1 MPAYQPQPII
11 YSVAPFVNNM
21 EYQVVA
27 PYAPQAQYTVDAI
40 HNSGQPAPQEPVMM
54 IPCQQYFQP
63 MTYTPQQVYLVNVPQ
78 QPVVSPVPQQ
88 LQQDMPR
95 MRASPPVTQQK
106 TMGLYVTKKNAGDAE
121 KKTENTT
128 YVHNT
133 YTLPTATQE
142 DIAESSSDTEGEISV
157 LNSSNMTTDSESGK
171 KKRKRKK
178 KVVVDNNKACDALRF
193 KTRICK
199 NWETTN
205 KCPYGPRCLF
215 AHGKKEMRS
224 FSENNEAI
232 LSAGRTSSPLRNF
245 FAIGKFPSFIPVP
258 YELLQLGRDTVP
270 SSAPYPTPVPREL
283 MHPTI
288 EPTRMLPEEIITD
301 KAETMTA

>member
-21 EYQVVA
+21 DYQVVA
-27 PYAPQAQYTVDAI
+27 PYAPQAQYAVDSM
-40 HNSGQPAPQEPVMM
+40 HNAQTAPEVMM

-63 MTYTPQQVYLVNVPQ
+63 MAYAPQPVYLVNVPP
-78 QPVVSPVPQQ
+78 QPVVSVVA
-88 LQQDMPR
+88 QQDPPR
-95 MRASPPVTQQK
+95 MRASPQPPAVQQK
-106 TMGLYVTKKNAGDAE
+106 TMGLYVTKKQTGDATE
-121 KKTENTT
+121 KKQENPT
-128 YVHNT
+128 YVHNP
-133 YTLPTATQE
+133 YTLPAVTQA
-142 DIAESSSDTEGEISV
+142 DNAESSSDTEGEVSV
-157 LNSSNMTTDSESGK
+157 LNSSNITTDSESGK

-270 SSAPYPTPVPREL
+270 STATAYIPTPVTREVINTL
-283 MHPTI
+283 GD
-288 EPTRMLPEEIITD
+288 PTRMLPEDIITD